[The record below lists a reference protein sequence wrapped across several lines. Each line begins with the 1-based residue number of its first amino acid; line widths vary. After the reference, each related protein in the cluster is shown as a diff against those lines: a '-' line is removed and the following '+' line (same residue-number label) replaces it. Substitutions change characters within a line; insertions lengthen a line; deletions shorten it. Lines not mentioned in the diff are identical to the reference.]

1 MENEFWI
8 LEGEPIRVSFN
19 TKGVKFYKG
28 GTGILGSPIQA
39 QLRLIGTDG
48 TKKFQIS
55 SVRDLEGR
63 VVIGSPEEALEFV
76 RLFSSIGTHYL
87 FPDIQYIEPTLADNA
102 PGPGEYTEEYKQRMN
117 LEPPRYRQEGDV
129 YVIERNLLDR
139 AGKLFRAT
147 ERVGRDGGYLLLK
160 TLTIDEHSPVTY
172 PTYQ

>member
-1 MENEFWI
+1 MKNEFWI
-8 LEGEPIRVSFN
+8 LEGEPIQVSFN

-28 GTGILGSPIQA
+28 GTGILGSPMEA

-55 SVRDLEGR
+55 GVRDLEGR

-76 RLFSSIGTHYL
+76 RLFSSIETHYL
-87 FPDIQYIEPTLADNA
+87 FPDIQYIEPTLANNA
-102 PGPGEYTEEYKQRMN
+102 PDPGEYTKEYKQRMN
-117 LEPPRYRQEGDV
+117 LQSPRYKQEGDGF
-129 YVIERNLLDR
+129 VIERNLVDR

-147 ERVGRDGGYLLLK
+147 EHVGRDGAYSLLK
-160 TLTIDEHSPVTY
+160 ALIIDEHSPVTY